1 MNKKNY
7 ISLAKKTVKVQINEL
22 KKILYEVD
30 FDINRFI
37 VSEKSSWELFN
48 ETSIVLGTFTSV
60 LDEAAIKGMR
70 VICIYL
76 NGKINN
82 SPLIDLKPRWVQ
94 FAKNPS
100 DAARLITEKYNYPS
114 DEELIKLEK
123 HVYNDTAQD
132 TVHNWNKK
140 IREIVK

>member
-1 MNKKNY
+1 MPESY
-7 ISLAKKTVKVQINEL
+7 C
-22 KKILYEVD
+22 
-30 FDINRFI
+30 
-37 VSEKSSWELFN
+37 KSNDLSNWEF
-48 ETSIVLGTFTSV
+48 
-60 LDEAAIKGMR
+60 
-70 VICIYL
+70 CY
-76 NGKINN
+76 
-82 SPLIDLKPRWVQ
+82 
-94 FAKNPS
+94 AKNPS